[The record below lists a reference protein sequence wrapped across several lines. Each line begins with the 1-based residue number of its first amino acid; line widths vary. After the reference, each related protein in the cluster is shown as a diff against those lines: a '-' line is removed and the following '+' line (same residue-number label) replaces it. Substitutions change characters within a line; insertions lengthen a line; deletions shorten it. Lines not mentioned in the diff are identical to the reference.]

1 MTTIESLLNP
11 RSIAIV
17 GASDDPTRIGGR
29 PLSHM
34 IKQGFDGAIYPVNPK
49 RDTVQGLR
57 TYPSLAEINGD
68 LDFVL
73 VAVPAAVVGE
83 QVRVAAEKGARTVMI
98 FSSGFAET
106 GPEGTAM
113 QDELTR
119 IARETGVRVVGPNC
133 LGAFNSATRFYPTFT
148 STIDWATPQP
158 GGISIASQSG
168 AYGSHI
174 YMASHRKGLGI
185 GYWLTTGNEAD
196 LHVAEA
202 IRLLAERDDV
212 HTIMAYAE
220 SIKDGEMLVEALEVA
235 RANRTPVIFMKVGRS
250 TVGAAAAS
258 SHTASLAGE
267 DAIYDAVLRQHGAWR
282 VNSTEEM
289 LDIAYATR
297 PRIYPAGRRLGL
309 VTISGGAGVLMADAA
324 EEQDLDVAPMPDDA
338 QAEMKAILPFASPRN
353 PVDVTAQFFNDLS
366 LVPRFTKA
374 MLEKGGY
381 DALIGFWTSV
391 AGSPLLGNPL
401 LGHLTETMKDYPG
414 RLFLHV
420 MLAPDEMV
428 ARYDEAGFPSF
439 EDPTRAIVA
448 MAGLMFFGEAFAKG
462 AEATPRVPAFDPL
475 PEGVPGEREAKA
487 ALAAA
492 GLPVVEDRLA
502 TSPEE
507 ATAAA
512 RDFGCPVAM
521 KIASPDILHKTEAGG
536 VKLGVSEAEA
546 AVAHEAIMASGRAY
560 APDARID
567 GVLVSP
573 MVSGGV
579 ECILG
584 AKTDPVFGPVVMF
597 GLGGVFTEVLRDVS
611 FRRAPFG
618 PETARAMVDE
628 LKGSALLKGA
638 RGRPSTDLDALAGA
652 ISRLSLFAAAHGDA
666 VESIEMNPLLARP
679 EGPVALDALIVKKG
693 A

>member
-1 MTTIESLLNP
+1 MTTLEDLLAP

-29 PLSHM
+29 PLAHM
-34 IKQGFDGAIYPVNPK
+34 IRQRFEGAVYPVNPK

-57 TYPSLAEINGD
+57 AWPSLADIEGE

-73 VAVPAAVVGE
+73 VAVPAPMVPE
-83 QVRVAAEKGARTVMI
+83 QVRIAAAKGARTVMI
-98 FSSGFAET
+98 FSSGFAEV
-106 GPEGTAM
+106 GPEGAAM

-119 IARETGVRVVGPNC
+119 IAQETGVRIVGPNC
-133 LGAFNSATRFYPTFT
+133 LGAFNSVTRFYPTFT
-148 STIDWATPQP
+148 STIDWATPTP

-174 YMASHRKGLGI
+174 YMASHRRGLGI
-185 GYWLTTGNEAD
+185 GYWITTGNEAD

-220 SIKDGEMLVEALEVA
+220 SIKDGAMLVEALEAA

-250 TVGAAAAS
+250 AVGAAAAS

-267 DAIYDAVLRQHGAWR
+267 DAIYEAVLHQHGAWR
-282 VNSTEEM
+282 VRSTEEM
-289 LDIAYATR
+289 LDIAYASR
-297 PRIYPAGRRLGL
+297 PRIYPAGRRLGV
-309 VTISGGAGVLMADAA
+309 VTISGGAGVLIADAA
-324 EEQDLDVAPMPDDA
+324 EDHGLDVAPMPEEA
-338 QAEMKAILPFASPRN
+338 QAEMKAILPFAAPRN

-401 LGHLTETMKDYPG
+401 LERLTGTMQDYPG

-420 MLAPDEMV
+420 MLAPDEMR

-439 EDPTRAIVA
+439 EDPTRAVVA
-448 MAGLMFFGEAFAKG
+448 MAAMMRFGEAFAKG
-462 AEATPRVPAFDPL
+462 AEPVPEVPAFAPL
-475 PEGVPGEREAKA
+475 PEGSLGEREAKVI
-487 ALAAA
+487 LAAA

-502 TSPEE
+502 TKAAEGE
-507 ATAAA
+507 AAA
-512 RDFGCPVAM
+512 RAFAGPVAM

-536 VKLGVSEAEA
+536 IRLGVQAGEA
-546 AVAHEAIMASGRAY
+546 AAAFEALMASARAY
-560 APDARID
+560 APDARLD

-573 MVSGGV
+573 MVTGGV

-597 GLGGVFTEVLRDVS
+597 GLGGVFTEILKDVS

-618 PETARAMVDE
+618 PGTAREMIDE
-628 LKGSALLKGA
+628 LKGAALLKGA
-638 RGRPSTDLDALAGA
+638 RGRPPADLDALAGA
-652 ISRLSLFAAAHGDA
+652 ISRLSLFAATHGRA
-666 VESIEMNPLLARP
+666 IESVEMNPLLARP
-679 EGPVALDALIVKKG
+679 EGPVALDALIVRKG
-693 A
+693 P